1 MTSQKHNAMYL
12 LAHHIQACRIHA
24 PDGCLGIMPAKS
36 SRCPAFCSAAPALS
50 SRPCTQGTHCVSL
63 QPMHRSICKGVL
75 EALAYCH
82 SRSVAHGSLGP
93 GSILLNT
100 FRDQQARELIVKLD
114 NFGFAQLHR
123 AGVPSASLQQPC
135 MFSDLCWT
143 QT

>member
-1 MTSQKHNAMYL
+1 
-12 LAHHIQACRIHA
+12 
-24 PDGCLGIMPAKS
+24 MPAKLL
-36 SRCPAFCSAAPALS
+36 RCPAFCSAAPALS
-50 SRPCTQGTHCVSL
+50 GRPCTQGTDYVSL
-63 QPMHRSICKGVL
+63 QSMHRSICKGVL

-135 MFSDLCWT
+135 MFSNLCWT
-143 QT
+143 QTCSREDCSA